1 MLFPHFPICLSFYH
15 SAIKPAIRLP
25 SFSPSP
31 PADRH
36 PLYFHVYNHI
46 ICDFYFLL
54 QFHLHFIGILDTFAR
69 LCYDRII
76 MFLKGFVTL
85 RISFRACL
93 QNLLGSAILAFGL
106 YHVHSF
112 SGVTEGGIL
121 GFTLL
126 LHHWFHISPAVSSFV
141 LNFISYAVAAK
152 MFGRTFIIYSLVAGG
167 GFSAFYAIFE
177 QFPPLWPQL
186 ASMPLLA
193 AIVGALFVG
202 IGIGISLRA
211 GGAPGGDD
219 ALAMTLSKLTGS
231 SIERMYLI
239 SDLVVLALSISYI
252 PLDKLLCSLITV
264 VLSGQIIG
272 LIQRI
277 PSKKH

>member
-1 MLFPHFPICLSFYH
+1 
-15 SAIKPAIRLP
+15 
-25 SFSPSP
+25 
-31 PADRH
+31 
-36 PLYFHVYNHI
+36 
-46 ICDFYFLL
+46 
-54 QFHLHFIGILDTFAR
+54 
-69 LCYDRII
+69 

-126 LHHWFHISPAVSSFV
+126 LHHWFHISPAVSGFV
-141 LNFISYAVAAK
+141 LNFISYAMAAK

-252 PLDKLLCSLITV
+252 PLDKLLCSLVTV